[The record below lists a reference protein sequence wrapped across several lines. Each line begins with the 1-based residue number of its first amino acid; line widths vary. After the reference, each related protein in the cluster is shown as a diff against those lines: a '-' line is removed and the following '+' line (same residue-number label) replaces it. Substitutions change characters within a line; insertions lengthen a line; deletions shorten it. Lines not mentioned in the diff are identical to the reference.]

1 MGRLSTTIVA
11 ACVAMLL
18 LASMAYAGDCG
29 KCREHE
35 SAKCGKTPACGGCKS
50 DSPHCESC
58 KPKCS
63 TGCTSKIDLHHGS
76 GSLQDLLP
84 ANSSHSLI
92 DPDCCP
98 KEAYELLPRVSWK
111 GYTLCCSQGDFELLC
126 TKCKK
131 KCDGSC
137 KPQKPKCR
145 QSTCTSCR

>member
-1 MGRLSTTIVA
+1 MGRFIAAIV
-11 ACVAMLL
+11 VVSISVLL
-18 LASMAYAGDCG
+18 HANMAYAGDCP
-29 KCREHE
+29 KCQSHE
-35 SAKCGKTPACGGCKS
+35 STKCGKTSACGGCQSECQHKG
-50 DSPHCESC
+50 SC
-58 KPKCS
+58 KQECNS
-63 TGCTSKIDLHHGS
+63 GCTSKIDLRHGS

-98 KEAYELLPRVSWK
+98 KEVYKLLPRVSWK
-111 GYTLCCSQGDFELLC
+111 GYTLCCTRGDFELLC
-126 TKCKK
+126 SKCKK